1 MSAPLSLQRVKMIEQ
16 ILTEIN
22 SKMQKAVDALKRDLA
37 GIRTG
42 RASPALVEHIKA
54 DYHGV
59 LTPINQMASISI
71 PDAKMIL
78 IQPWD
83 SSSIRS
89 IEKAI
94 LTSDLGLNPI
104 TDSRVLRIP
113 IPPLT
118 EERRKELTRAV
129 HKRLEDARIA
139 LRNLRREGI
148 EKLRQSEKDKGISQ
162 DQGARASDKLQRLT
176 DNFVDKI
183 KNIGQTKEK
192 EIMEV

>member
-1 MSAPLSLQRVKMIEQ
+1 MIEQ

-59 LTPINQMASISI
+59 LTPINQMASISV
-71 PDAKMIL
+71 PEAKMIL

-83 SSSIRS
+83 RGSIRS

-94 LTSDLGLNPI
+94 LTSDLGLNP
-104 TDSRVLRIP
+104 TSDSNVIRIP

-129 HKRLEDARIA
+129 HKRLEEARIEV
-139 LRNLRREGI
+139 RNLRRDGI
-148 EKLRQSEKDKGISQ
+148 EKLRQSEKNKEISQ
-162 DQGARASDKLQRLT
+162 DQNARASEQLQKLT
-176 DNFVDKI
+176 DSFIDKV
-183 KNIGQTKEK
+183 NDTGQAKET

>member
-1 MSAPLSLQRVKMIEQ
+1 MIEQ

-22 SKMQKAVDALKRDLA
+22 NKMQKSVDALKRDLA

-59 LTPINQMASISI
+59 LTPINQMASISV
-71 PDAKMIL
+71 PEAKMIL
-78 IQPWD
+78 IQPWARG
-83 SSSIRS
+83 SISS

-94 LTSDLGLNPI
+94 LTSDLGLNP
-104 TDSRVLRIP
+104 TSDSNVIRLP

-118 EERRKELTRAV
+118 EERRKDLTRAV
-129 HKRLEDARIA
+129 HKRLEEARIT

-148 EKLRQSEKDKGISQ
+148 EKLRQAEKNKEISQ
-162 DQGARASDKLQRLT
+162 DQYTRASEQLQKVIDAFIDKVNDT
-176 DNFVDKI
+176 
-183 KNIGQTKEK
+183 GQAKEK

>member
-1 MSAPLSLQRVKMIEQ
+1 MSPVNKMIEN
-16 ILTEIN
+16 IIAEIN
-22 SKMQKAVDALKRDLA
+22 AKMQKAAEALSRDLA
-37 GIRTG
+37 TIRTG

-59 LTPINQMASISI
+59 LTPINQLASISI

-83 SSSIRS
+83 NTSIKG

-104 TDSRVLRIP
+104 SDSRVLRIP

-118 EERRKELTRAV
+118 EERRRELTKSV
-129 HKRLEDARIA
+129 HKRMEEGRIE

-148 EKLRQSEKDKGISQ
+148 DKLRQSEKNKEISQ
-162 DQGARASDKLQRLT
+162 DQSARVAEQLQKLT
-176 DNFVDKI
+176 DGFIDKV
-183 KNIGQTKEK
+183 NAIGQFKEK

>member
-1 MSAPLSLQRVKMIEQ
+1 MIEQ

-22 SKMQKAVDALKRDLA
+22 SKMQKAVDALTRDLA
-37 GIRTG
+37 SIRTG

-54 DYHGV
+54 DYHGI
-59 LTPINQMASISI
+59 LTPINQLASISI

-83 SSSIRS
+83 RGSIRG

-104 TDSRVLRIP
+104 SDSQVLRIL

-118 EERRKELTRAV
+118 EERRKELTKAV
-129 HKRLEDARIA
+129 HKRLEEARVE
-139 LRNLRREGI
+139 LRNLRRDGI
-148 EKLRQSEKDKGISQ
+148 DKLRQSEKDKGISQ
-162 DQGARASDKLQRLT
+162 DQCARASEQIQKLT
-176 DNFVDKI
+176 DNFVEKI
-183 KNIGQTKEK
+183 NSIGQTKER

>member
-1 MSAPLSLQRVKMIEQ
+1 MIEQ

-59 LTPINQMASISI
+59 LTPINQMASISV
-71 PDAKMIL
+71 PEAKIIL

-83 SSSIRS
+83 QSSIRS

-94 LTSDLGLNPI
+94 LASDLGLNPTSANNVI
-104 TDSRVLRIP
+104 RIP

-129 HKRLEDARIA
+129 HKRLEEAKIA
-139 LRNLRREGI
+139 LRNIRREGL
-148 EKLRQSEKDKGISQ
+148 EKLRQSEKNKEISQ
-162 DQGARASDKLQRLT
+162 DQYTRALEQLQKIIDAFIDKVNDT
-176 DNFVDKI
+176 
-183 KNIGQTKEK
+183 GQVKEK

>member
-1 MSAPLSLQRVKMIEQ
+1 MIER
-16 ILTEIN
+16 ILTEIS
-22 SKMQKAVDALKRDLA
+22 SKMQRAVDALKRDLA

-42 RASPALVEHIKA
+42 RASPALVEHVKA

-59 LTPINQMASISI
+59 LTPINQMGSISV
-71 PDAKMIL
+71 PEAKMIL

-83 SSSIRS
+83 RSSIRS

-94 LTSDLGLNPI
+94 LTSDLGLNP
-104 TDSRVLRIP
+104 TSDSNVIRIP

-129 HKRLEDARIA
+129 HKRLEEARIE
-139 LRNLRREGI
+139 LRNLRRDGI
-148 EKLRQSEKDKGISQ
+148 EKLRQSEKNKEISQ
-162 DQGARASDKLQRLT
+162 DQYTRASEQLQKVI
-176 DNFVDKI
+176 DSFIDKI
-183 KNIGQTKEK
+183 NDTGQAKEK

>member
-1 MSAPLSLQRVKMIEQ
+1 MIEQ

-59 LTPINQMASISI
+59 LTPINQMAAISV
-71 PDAKMIL
+71 PEAKMIL

-83 SSSIRS
+83 RGSIRS

-94 LTSDLGLNPI
+94 LTSDLGLNP
-104 TDSRVLRIP
+104 TSDSNVIRIP

-129 HKRLEDARIA
+129 HKRLEEARIEV
-139 LRNLRREGI
+139 RNLRRDGI
-148 EKLRQSEKDKGISQ
+148 EKMRQSEKNKEISQ
-162 DQGARASDKLQRLT
+162 DQNTRASEQLQKLT
-176 DNFVDKI
+176 DSFIDKV
-183 KNIGQTKEK
+183 NDTGQAKET

>member
-1 MSAPLSLQRVKMIEQ
+1 MIEQ
-16 ILTEIN
+16 VITEIN
-22 SKMQKAVDALKRDLA
+22 GKMQKAAEALTRDLA
-37 GIRTG
+37 AIRTG

-94 LTSDLGLNPI
+94 LTSELGLNPVS
-104 TDSRVLRIP
+104 DSRVLRIP

-139 LRNLRREGI
+139 LRDR
-148 EKLRQSEKDKGISQ
+148 KS
-162 DQGARASDKLQRLT
+162 
-176 DNFVDKI
+176 V
-183 KNIGQTKEK
+183 
-192 EIMEV
+192 V

>member
-1 MSAPLSLQRVKMIEQ
+1 MIEQ
-16 ILTEIN
+16 IVTEIN
-22 SKMQKAVDALKRDLA
+22 GKMQKAVEALTRDLA
-37 GIRTG
+37 TIRTG

-54 DYHGV
+54 DYHGI

-71 PDAKMIL
+71 PDAKTIL

-104 TDSRVLRIP
+104 SDSRVLRIP

-148 EKLRQSEKDKGISQ
+148 EKLRQSEKEKEISQ
-162 DQGARASDKLQRLT
+162 DQCARTSDQLQKLT

-183 KNIGQTKEK
+183 NNIGQTKEK

>member
-1 MSAPLSLQRVKMIEQ
+1 MIEK
-16 ILTEIN
+16 IISEIN
-22 SKMQKAVDALKRDLA
+22 NKMQKAVEALSRDLA
-37 GIRTG
+37 TIRTG

-54 DYHGV
+54 DYHGI
-59 LTPINQMASISI
+59 LTPINQLASISI

-83 SSSIRS
+83 NTSVRS

-104 TDSRVLRIP
+104 SDSRILRIP

-118 EERRKELTRAV
+118 EERRKELTKAV
-129 HKRLEDARIA
+129 HKRLEDTRIE
-139 LRNLRREGI
+139 LRNLRRDGI
-148 EKLRQSEKDKGISQ
+148 EKLRQSEKNKEISQ
-162 DQGARASDKLQRLT
+162 DQCGRASDQLQKLI
-176 DNFVDKI
+176 DGFIDKT
-183 KNIGQTKEK
+183 NVIGQTKEK